1 MASIIYMASIHK
13 KHGLFQKLNKEVR
26 QFMYTSLLLIITLHF
41 TCGKEK
47 ISSTIKILKILLT

>member
-1 MASIIYMASIHK
+1 MASIHK
-13 KHGLFQKLNKEVR
+13 KRGFFQKLNKEVR
-26 QFMYTSLLLIITLHF
+26 QFMYTSLLLITTLRF